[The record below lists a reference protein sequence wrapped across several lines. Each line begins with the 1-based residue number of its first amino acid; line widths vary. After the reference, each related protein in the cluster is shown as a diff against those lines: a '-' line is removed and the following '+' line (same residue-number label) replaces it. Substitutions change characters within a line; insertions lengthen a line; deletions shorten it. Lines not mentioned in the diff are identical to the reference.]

1 MVRGVAM
8 LNSLLRET
16 SDATLAALLSAFYK
30 AAETPSTWSP
40 AVQSVMST
48 CGASVGLVVSHD
60 YETGTGR
67 IEHGENLSDALLRT
81 YAEPGAP
88 ANIWLRE
95 ERFFRTVDRV
105 VPAQDVVPLEVL
117 LESRFY
123 REWLQP
129 AGICHCVWG
138 VLARK
143 DKRLVCA
150 GFGRPASDKP
160 FDAGELARIAQ
171 VMPHFRRIIHVH
183 DLVGAS
189 SFSQQIL
196 MEMLGALSVGVAL
209 LDTNC
214 RVTEANAMA
223 VSWLSKEQHSP
234 RRKNGF
240 EVTLDRFKPD
250 LQAFLKSVGTGPED
264 RKMSVMRSEGPE
276 PVTLILIPLSRDGS
290 VIGDGAAGSI
300 LIISDP
306 EYRCRIRE
314 DQLVSF
320 YEFTPTEAKLARLLS
335 NGYRLEE
342 AAEIMGIKYQT
353 VRTHLKRIFSK
364 TGIDR
369 QSELVRL
376 ILTGPASFR
385 LPMVKGAGLF
395 DLHFDERGVARGRPR
410 EEA

>member
-1 MVRGVAM
+1 M
-8 LNSLLRET
+8 LNSLLRKT
-16 SDATLAALLSAFYK
+16 PDDALAALLSAFYK

-48 CGASVGLVVSHD
+48 CEATVGLVVSHD
-60 YETGTGR
+60 YETGRGQ
-67 IEHGENLSDALLRT
+67 IEHAENLSDELVRA
-81 YAEPGAP
+81 YAQPDAS
-88 ANIWLRE
+88 ANVWFRE
-95 ERFFRTVDRV
+95 ESFFRTADAV
-105 VPAQDVVPLEVL
+105 VAGNEIVPFETL

-123 REWLQP
+123 RDWLRP
-129 AGICHCVWG
+129 AGIHHCIWG

-143 DKRLVCA
+143 DQRLICA
-150 GFGRPASDKP
+150 GFGRAESDKA
-160 FDAGELARIAQ
+160 FEARDLALIAQ
-171 VMPHFRRIIHVH
+171 VMPHFRQIIQVH
-183 DLVGAS
+183 ELVGTS
-189 SFSQQIL
+189 SFSQHIL

-209 LDTNC
+209 LDDSC

-223 VSWLSKEQHSP
+223 VSWLSKEQNNV
-234 RRKNGF
+234 RRKNGAA
-240 EVTLDRFKPD
+240 VTLDRFKPG
-250 LQAFLKSVGTGPED
+250 LQAFLKSAGTRSDE

-276 PVTLILIPLSRDGS
+276 PVMLILVPLYCDTLVVGEGRS
-290 VIGDGAAGSI
+290 GSI

-314 DQLVSF
+314 DQLVKF

-335 NGYRLEE
+335 NGYRLDE
-342 AAEIMGIKYQT
+342 AAETMGIKYQT

-385 LPMVKGAGLF
+385 LPQMTEEGWF
-395 DLHFDERGVARGRPR
+395 NMHFDEFGAAHSRVQ
-410 EEA
+410 EEP